1 MEDRHQGVE
10 HFGGHILV
18 DVLVLL
24 EAHSLALQSVGQLLE
39 AVGRHGAVLTIS

>member
-10 HFGGHILV
+10 HFGGYILV

-39 AVGRHGAVLTIS
+39 AVGRHGAMLTIS